1 MGWRRGLHPP
11 LYDEFKVKGKYQV
24 ISVVAVKGMEGAR
37 SATGIAFTATQKKWG
52 EVHENLQEK

>member
-1 MGWRRGLHPP
+1 